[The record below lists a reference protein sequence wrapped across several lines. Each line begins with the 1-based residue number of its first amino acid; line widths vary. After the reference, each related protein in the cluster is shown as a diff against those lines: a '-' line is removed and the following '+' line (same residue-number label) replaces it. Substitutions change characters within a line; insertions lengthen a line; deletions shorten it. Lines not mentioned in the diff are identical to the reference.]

1 MDNKRKSY
9 IVSRD
14 DLPED
19 FPTHKHEAKFW
30 ERLGRTVATFGFLEE
45 ALSKAIFSFTAT
57 TLYTEEEIETE
68 FEKWLPKQERSL
80 SDPLG
85 GLIGTYGK
93 SVRDNQDATTENL
106 DELLIDLQ
114 EASKIRNVICH
125 GSWRMPDVNGASTPF
140 FVNLQKEIFD
150 TPVDIG
156 FLDQVQEHTV
166 SLICAVI
173 NTVTHMGWQF
183 PGSNGPGEA
192 IWNNG

>member
-1 MDNKRKSY
+1 MDKKRKSY

-57 TLYTEEEIETE
+57 TQYTEEEIETE
-68 FEKWLPKQERSL
+68 FEKWLPKLEKSL

-85 GLIGTYGK
+85 GLIYTYGK

-106 DELLIDLQ
+106 DELLIDLR
-114 EASKIRNVICH
+114 EASNIRNVICH

-140 FVNLQKEIFD
+140 FVNRQKEIFD

-173 NTVTHMGWQF
+173 NTVTHKGGQF
-183 PGSNGPGEA
+183 PGSNGLGEA